1 MNFTDR
7 TSLGDM
13 LARRLQRLRG
23 KDAVILC
30 LQERSLLTCLT
41 MASQLRAWVYPL
53 IYAPVYTPDDAH
65 RLLGAF
71 DQDGEFCSL
80 AEITSDSPLA
90 ESVAS
95 DEVTKI
101 VDKQRPAA
109 LKSMRT
115 QAASYD
121 MMLDKHRLDGRHV
134 ILANDVLTDPL
145 PILVAQKFLEDV
157 QPKSLTAVVG
167 NATTETA
174 NLLRLSAAQTDI
186 LDVLSGR
193 IPDDSQYFEHD
204 DTYTAKQKHTLTRH
218 IAAYWQ

>member
-13 LARRLQRLRG
+13 LARRIQQLRG

-30 LQERSLLTCLT
+30 LRESSLLTCLT

-65 RLLGAF
+65 KLLGAF
-71 DQDGEFCSL
+71 DQDGEFCPL
-80 AEITSDSPLA
+80 PELTEDNPLA
-90 ESVAS
+90 KSEVPSEVA
-95 DEVTKI
+95 KI
-101 VDKQRPAA
+101 VNKQRPAA

-115 QAASYD
+115 QAAAYGVL
-121 MMLDKHRLDGRHV
+121 LDKHRLDGRQV
-134 ILANDVLTDPL
+134 ILAADVLTDPL

-157 QPKSLTAVVG
+157 RPKGLTAVAG

-186 LDVLSGR
+186 LDILSGVL
-193 IPDDSQYFEHD
+193 PNDSSYFEQA
-204 DTYTAKQKHTLTRH
+204 DTYTTKQKHTLTRH